1 MNADVHSQDFAIA
14 IIGGGAGG
22 VLTALHALR
31 LATAGTRIV
40 MIEPATRLARVAPW
54 LVALGAAAIAGANMK
69 DKLP

>member
-40 MIEPATRLARVAPW
+40 MIEPATRLADGVAYATRHFED
-54 LVALGAAAIAGANMK
+54 LMIVVDGIM
-69 DKLP
+69 

>member
-40 MIEPATRLARVAPW
+40 MIEPATRLADGWPTPPGMPNTCSTCPHDA
-54 LVALGAAAIAGANMK
+54 
-69 DKLP
+69 